1 MKVSTFSGWSDGSPF
16 QMCCERAV
24 LNHLMA
30 ESRVHS
36 FRVKKTPGLTRMA
49 FQEKATAV
57 KERMTNQTATPL
69 WPADLELEQGAIR
82 LEPLTLAH
90 FDGLKKAAADGE
102 LWNIRVTS
110 VPEPQETHAYIET
123 ALKQRAEGSRLAF
136 AVIDAATGEV
146 IGSTSYHDIVPG
158 INRVEIGW
166 TWYAKSRQR
175 SNVNTLCK
183 LMLMQHAFETL
194 GCAVVGWRT
203 SHMNFASQRAI
214 ERLGA
219 KRDGAIR
226 HHAPL
231 RDGGVRDTV
240 VYSMLAAEW
249 PAAKAKL
256 QERLTTSGATEAT
269 LTRDVKITFAEISKD
284 NVNPIVRMNPGAV
297 GERMVA
303 TNGISI
309 AQATYSKNAWFR
321 AVVANDTPVGFVMLF
336 DPTLD
341 LEAAKAEDEALDS
354 LYIWRFMI
362 EFKHQGKGYGEQVMR
377 LIIER
382 AKSMPAIKTVSLSYV
397 LRDGNAKP
405 FYERIGFRETGK
417 VTDGEMEMVLKL
429 R

>member
-1 MKVSTFSGWSDGSPF
+1 MYTEFASK
-16 QMCCERAV
+16 
-24 LNHLMA
+24 
-30 ESRVHS
+30 
-36 FRVKKTPGLTRMA
+36 
-49 FQEKATAV
+49 
-57 KERMTNQTATPL
+57 L
-69 WPADLELEQGAIR
+69 WPADVTLERDGIR

-90 FDGLKKAAADGE
+90 EDGIRKAAADGE

-110 VPEPQETHAYIET
+110 VPEPQETLGYIET

-136 AVIDAATGEV
+136 VVIDAASGAV
-146 IGSTSYHDIVPG
+146 IGSTSYHDIVPS
-158 INRVEIGW
+158 IKRVEIGW

-194 GCAVVGWRT
+194 GCAVVGWRA

-219 KRDGAIR
+219 KRDGTLR

-231 RDGGVRDTV
+231 RDGTARDTV
-240 VYSMLAAEW
+240 LYSMLASEW

-256 QERLTTSGATEAT
+256 ESRLAIGHVENKSPKRGDAIS
-269 LTRDVKITFAEISKD
+269 LVEINAD
-284 NVNPIVRMNPGAV
+284 NLVSIAQLNPGAI
-297 GERMVA
+297 GMRMVA
-303 TNGISI
+303 SNALSI
-309 AQATYSKNAWFR
+309 AQGAHSKNAWFR
-321 AVVANDTPVGFVMLF
+321 AVMANETPVGFVMLF

-341 LEAAKAEDEALDS
+341 LEAAKAQDEALDA

-362 EFKHQGKGYGEQVMR
+362 EFKHQGKGYGEQVMK

-382 AKSMPAIKTVSLSYV
+382 AKSMSAINTVSLSYV
-397 LRDGNAKP
+397 QRDGNAKP
-405 FYERIGFRETGK
+405 FYERMGFRETGK
-417 VTDGEMEMVLKL
+417 VTDGEKEMVLPI

>member
-1 MKVSTFSGWSDGSPF
+1 MTTETAAQPWPEVVTLERDG
-16 QMCCERAV
+16 
-24 LNHLMA
+24 
-30 ESRVHS
+30 
-36 FRVKKTPGLTRMA
+36 
-49 FQEKATAV
+49 
-57 KERMTNQTATPL
+57 
-69 WPADLELEQGAIR
+69 IR

-90 FDGLKKAAADGE
+90 EDGLRKAAADGE

-110 VPEPQETHAYIET
+110 VPEPEETRAYIES

-136 AVIDAATGEV
+136 AVVDAATGEV
-146 IGSTSYHDIVPG
+146 IGSTSYHDIVPA
-158 INRVEIGW
+158 IKRVEIGW

-194 GCAVVGWRT
+194 GSAVVGWRA

-240 VYSMLAAEW
+240 MYSMLAAEW

-256 QERLTTSGATEAT
+256 EARLTQGGATETT
-269 LTRDVKITFAEISKD
+269 LTRDAKITLAEITKD
-284 NVNPIVRMNPGAV
+284 NVKPIVRMNPGAV

-309 AQATYSKNAWFR
+309 AQGTYSKNAWFR
-321 AVVANDTPVGFVMLF
+321 AVMANDTPVGFVMLL

-341 LEAAKAEDEALDS
+341 IEAAKAEEAALDS

-362 EFKHQGKGYGEQVMR
+362 EFKHQGKGYGEQVMK
-377 LIIER
+377 LIVER
-382 AKSMPAIKTVSLSYV
+382 AQSMPAIHTVSLSYV
-397 LRDGNAKP
+397 LRDGNAKS
-405 FYERIGFRETGK
+405 FYERMGFRETGK
-417 VTDGEMEMVLKL
+417 VTGGEMEMVLTL

>member
-1 MKVSTFSGWSDGSPF
+1 
-16 QMCCERAV
+16 
-24 LNHLMA
+24 
-30 ESRVHS
+30 
-36 FRVKKTPGLTRMA
+36 MA
-49 FQEKATAV
+49 FQTEAIDVNAA
-57 KERMTNQTATPL
+57 MTLPL
-69 WPADLELEQGAIR
+69 ADSIWPADITLERDGIR
-82 LEPLTLAH
+82 LEPLTLSH
-90 FDGLKKAAADGE
+90 EDGLRKAAADGE

-110 VPEPQETHAYIET
+110 VPEPQETRAYIET

-146 IGSTSYHDIVPG
+146 IGSTSYHDIVPA
-158 INRVEIGW
+158 IKRVEIGW

-175 SNVNTLCK
+175 SSVNTLCK

-194 GCAVVGWRT
+194 GCAVVGWRA

-219 KRDGAIR
+219 RRDGAIR

-240 VYSMLAAEW
+240 MYSMLAAEW

-256 QERLTTSGATEAT
+256 EARLASVATET
-269 LTRDVKITFAEISKD
+269 GPTREAVITFAEISPD
-284 NVNPIVRMNPGAV
+284 NINTIVRLNPGAV

-303 TNGISI
+303 TNGVSI
-309 AQATYSKNAWFR
+309 AQGSYNSNAWFR
-321 AVVANDTPVGFVMLF
+321 AVMAGDTAVGFVMLL

-341 LEAAKAEDEALDS
+341 LEGAKAEGEALDS
-354 LYIWRFMI
+354 LYVWRLMI
-362 EFKHQGKGYGEQVMR
+362 DFKHQGKGYGEQVMN

-382 AKSMPAIKTVSLSYV
+382 AKSIPGINSVSLSYV
-397 LRDGNAKP
+397 MREGNAKP
-405 FYERIGFRETGK
+405 FYERFGFRDTGK
-417 VTDGEMEMVLKL
+417 TESGEMEMMLPI